1 VNKTDQMLI
10 RLYKPTNQLSNNH
23 KKRQMYEKQTN
34 QHPVKIRKKRLK
46 LNLDLTD
53 IQHVIKMDID
63 ML

>member
-1 VNKTDQMLI
+1 MLI